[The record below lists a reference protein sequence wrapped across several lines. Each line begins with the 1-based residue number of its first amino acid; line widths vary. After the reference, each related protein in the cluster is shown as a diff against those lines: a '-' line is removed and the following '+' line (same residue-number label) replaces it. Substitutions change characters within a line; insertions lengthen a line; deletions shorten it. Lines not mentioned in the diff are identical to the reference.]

1 MKYFNSLPL
10 IRNKDP
16 FGNIHLLRNLLIRTA
31 LIPQLS
37 KNPLLF
43 YEYPTQ
49 EGDTPEIIA
58 NKYYGDS
65 YRYWIVL
72 YGNPQMLDPQSNWP
86 LTSNQFLTYLQD
98 KYADVAGGASN
109 VVSYTQATAYEY
121 QKVVTTIDSSTQTTV
136 IKTVAIDE
144 TTYLQLIPSSTVQ
157 TFPNGSTVTYNV
169 SKNALSIYDYEN
181 QLNESKR
188 NINLINKN
196 YASQME
202 SQFKSLVKV

>member
-1 MKYFNSLPL
+1 
-10 IRNKDP
+10 
-16 FGNIHLLRNLLIRTA
+16 
-31 LIPQLS
+31 
-37 KNPLLF
+37 
-43 YEYPTQ
+43 
-49 EGDTPEIIA
+49 
-58 NKYYGDS
+58 
-65 YRYWIVL
+65 
-72 YGNPQMLDPQSNWP
+72 
-86 LTSNQFLTYLQD
+86 
-98 KYADVAGGASN
+98 

>member
-1 MKYFNSLPL
+1 
-10 IRNKDP
+10 
-16 FGNIHLLRNLLIRTA
+16 
-31 LIPQLS
+31 
-37 KNPLLF
+37 
-43 YEYPTQ
+43 
-49 EGDTPEIIA
+49 
-58 NKYYGDS
+58 
-65 YRYWIVL
+65 
-72 YGNPQMLDPQSNWP
+72 MLDPQSNWP